1 MKTDTLDLITG
12 AKIAHYRAIKGL
24 TQTQLAE
31 KANLSTSYISH
42 LEKGLR
48 TATFKAIVKIAN
60 ALEID
65 WKEIGIS
72 PITKRIEGLDISIEE
87 KEELNSIVNKASIL
101 LGRNI

>member
-1 MKTDTLDLITG
+1 MKADTLDLITG
-12 AKIAHYRAIKGL
+12 SRIAYYRAIKQL
-24 TQTQLAE
+24 TQAQLAE

-42 LEKGLR
+42 LENGLR

-65 WKEIGIS
+65 WKEIGVS
-72 PITKRIEGLDISIEE
+72 PITKRIEGLDISVEQK
-87 KEELNSIVNKASIL
+87 KELESIVEKTSGL

>member
-1 MKTDTLDLITG
+1 MKTDTLDEITG
-12 AKIAHYRAIKGL
+12 ARIAHYRAIKQL

-42 LEKGLR
+42 LENGLR
-48 TATFKAIVKIAN
+48 TATFKAVVKIAN

-65 WKEIGIS
+65 WREIGIS
-72 PITKRIEGLDISIEE
+72 PITKKIESLNISIEQ
-87 KEELNSIVNKASIL
+87 KEELNSIVNKAGIT